1 MRKEVL
7 GQRNKLSEEVR
18 RKEDE
23 DIFHKLINS
32 SLYINAER
40 IFTYVSYSSEVDTRK
55 LINYALNQGKKVY
68 IPKTIKEKREM
79 IAVEISTLSGLI
91 VDEHG
96 ILEPDI
102 VDKNKI
108 GDKFDL
114 IIMPGVAFDRLG
126 NRLGY
131 GGGYYDKYIKTYG
144 KDTVK
149 AANDLGYICY
159 KWDVDTIDW
168 MDKDNPQNIINRIKK
183 KDIKNGSIVLMH
195 PTKATAMCLDD
206 IISIIRTKGYIPGKL
221 SDVFS
226 K

>member
-7 GQRNKLSEEVR
+7 GQRKKLSEEVR

-68 IPKTIKEKREM
+68 IPKIIKEKREM
-79 IAVEISTLSGLI
+79 LAVEISTLSGLT
-91 VDEHG
+91 VDEYG
-96 ILEPDI
+96 ILEPNI
-102 VDKNKI
+102 VDKNMV
-108 GDKFDL
+108 GNEFDL

-149 AANDLGYICY
+149 AALSY
-159 KWDVDTIDW
+159 KIQIVD
-168 MDKDNPQNIINRIKK
+168 KINVEEH
-183 KDIKNGSIVLMH
+183 DIKVDYVIS
-195 PTKATAMCLDD
+195 KDE
-206 IISIIRTKGYIPGKL
+206 IIKI
-221 SDVFS
+221 
-226 K
+226 